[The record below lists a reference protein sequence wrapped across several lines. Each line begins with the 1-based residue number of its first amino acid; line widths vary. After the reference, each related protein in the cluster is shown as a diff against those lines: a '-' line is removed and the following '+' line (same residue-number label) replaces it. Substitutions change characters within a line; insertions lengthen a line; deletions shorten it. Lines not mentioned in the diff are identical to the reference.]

1 MSGILSDPPAPCA
14 VRLLVGSQMLLLIQT
29 GLVLKSRA
37 PLEPALRALVLLVA
51 LIGLSA
57 LVATI
62 IGRRDEEHPVCR
74 WRPRHDR

>member
-37 PLEPALRALVLLVA
+37 PLEPALRALILLLA
-51 LIGLSA
+51 LIALSA
-57 LVATI
+57 LVAAM
-62 IGRRDEEHPVCR
+62 IGGRDEGHPVRR
-74 WRPRHDR
+74 WRPRHGR